1 MIDKNS
7 VVGALAAAAG
17 EKKTLVEEGTHF
29 KGSLSSNC
37 PVVVRGK
44 IEGDVQA
51 PSLNVSSSGALHGK
65 VKVTELRSAGELAGD
80 FEADMIQLS
89 GVVKDNTVIRA
100 KSLEVK
106 LTAPAGKMQVIFG
119 DCSLDVGDAPTKE
132 EAVEEDKKRSAS
144 LRPPKDEK
152 QGASA
157 SKPAPPPVE
166 AAKADKAEK
175 PEKVEKVE
183 KSEKAEKAE
192 KAEKVEKAESVAP
205 PANADDHKANGD
217 RGAAKSP

>member
-1 MIDKNS
+1 MIDKSS

-80 FEADMIQLS
+80 FEADVIQLS

-106 LTAPAGKMQVIFG
+106 LTAPQGKMQVIFG

-152 QGASA
+152 TTSA
-157 SKPAPPPVE
+157 SKPAPPMPE
-166 AAKADKAEK
+166 AKADKAA
-175 PEKVEKVE
+175 EKVVEKAAEKVVE
-183 KSEKAEKAE
+183 KAAAEKDKSEKT
-192 KAEKVEKAESVAP
+192 ESVAP
-205 PANADDHKANGD
+205 PPAGDDHKSNSD
-217 RGAAKSP
+217 RAAKSP